1 MFQNLGRVLCIL
13 GFLGFQPATASE
25 VVFINPG
32 FNDKGFWSNV
42 SGTMQAAAKDLGIS
56 LEVIPS
62 DRNRSKLLSNVKAVM
77 SRDKKPE
84 YLIAVNE
91 EQYGEIAVDLV
102 KGTDTKLLFLLNDL
116 TAEQKSKAGSARS
129 DNPNWIGSITPNAK
143 EKFGEPVEIFAI
155 AGDKVTPSSIARN
168 EGLEQAVAENP
179 KSKIVRFLAAKWN
192 QETATKLTQRFIESA
207 AGNSVRAYWGG
218 NDGISIGM
226 MTALED
232 AGLKGGEDY
241 FIAGLNWSQP
251 ALKLVKDGQM
261 TLTHGGHF
269 FAGAYAMVMIN
280 DYQNGID
287 FADENVDINFPM
299 SAIDQNNVS
308 MYLDNLGSGDWD
320 AIDFRKLSKAS
331 NKSLKNYSFTLSSLL
346 GAL

>member
-1 MFQNLGRVLCIL
+1 MFQNLCRALCIL

-77 SRDKKPE
+77 SRDKKPK

-129 DNPNWIGSITPNAK
+129 DNPN
-143 EKFGEPVEIFAI
+143 
-155 AGDKVTPSSIARN
+155 
-168 EGLEQAVAENP
+168 
-179 KSKIVRFLAAKWN
+179 
-192 QETATKLTQRFIESA
+192 
-207 AGNSVRAYWGG
+207 
-218 NDGISIGM
+218 
-226 MTALED
+226 
-232 AGLKGGEDY
+232 
-241 FIAGLNWSQP
+241 
-251 ALKLVKDGQM
+251 
-261 TLTHGGHF
+261 
-269 FAGAYAMVMIN
+269 
-280 DYQNGID
+280 
-287 FADENVDINFPM
+287 
-299 SAIDQNNVS
+299 
-308 MYLDNLGSGDWD
+308 
-320 AIDFRKLSKAS
+320 
-331 NKSLKNYSFTLSSLL
+331 
-346 GAL
+346 